1 MRQSR
6 VKRYAR
12 RLDCDRSFHP
22 KHGSNKSVI
31 ELKLD
36 EFEAMRLV
44 DFEDLNQ
51 IEAADE
57 MHVSRAT
64 VQRLLQSGRKKVVTA
79 LLYNHPLNVKN
90 DIKNI
95 KLKGEHKM
103 NFAGKTTK
111 KIAMPTSDR
120 KTIEEHFGHA
130 KEFVIYKIVNDI
142 VKEITYHLPP
152 KHTPGAFP
160 RFLNE
165 KGVDVVI
172 TSDMGQRASQLF
184 YHEGIDVI
192 LGARGDLQHN
202 LNEFLN
208 GLLVSSGDTC
218 EPHHHNDSHKHHHC
232 NE

>member
-51 IEAADE
+51 IDAADE

-79 LLYNHPLNVKN
+79 LLYNHPLIVKN
-90 DIKNI
+90 DIQNI
-95 KLKGEHKM
+95 RLKGEHKM
-103 NFAGKTTK
+103 NIAGKETK
-111 KIAMPTSDR
+111 VIAMPTSDR
-120 KTIEEHFGHA
+120 NTIDEHFGHA
-130 KEFVIYKIVNDI
+130 KEFAIYTVVEDK
-142 VKEITYHLPP
+142 VKEVQFALPP
-152 KHTPGAFP
+152 EHKPGAFP
-160 RFLNE
+160 RFLHE

-172 TSDMGQRASQLF
+172 TSGVGQRASQLF

-192 LGARGDLQHN
+192 LGASGNLEQNLHEYLQGILTSQGESCNHH
-202 LNEFLN
+202 E
-208 GLLVSSGDTC
+208 
-218 EPHHHNDSHKHHHC
+218 HHHDHH
-232 NE
+232 E